1 MIMKLKNIFLA
12 LGGAMLLS
20 CSMASCSDEEEYDF
34 DGIAYERIY
43 FANATTV
50 TTGAVVKTP
59 VGNFTSLDGEKTI
72 KTTAP
77 TTKAIQVKFAI
88 DNSLVDA
95 YNEKN
100 GTEYAAAPNGVFTL
114 STDQLTI
121 EADTTSSK
129 EGLALTI
136 SEAGV
141 EQLEPGN
148 EYLIPVVIAGS
159 SDADYRPSSNVGFAY
174 YLVSVTSKLIDEN
187 GTLDGLTLLN
197 KTGWTVSCTDNGA
210 TNLQN
215 IVDGS
220 NSTYAKF
227 SRADNHEV
235 VIDLGSEQAF
245 KGIEVYF
252 RNYFYAFDSCEL
264 DYSTDGSTWNGIGT
278 VANNWSSSL
287 SCVLYGSVSA
297 RYVRI
302 KGNFYYNYSWAS
314 SYWRMYEFSLY
325 N

>member
-1 MIMKLKNIFLA
+1 M
-12 LGGAMLLS
+12 
-20 CSMASCSDEEEYDF
+20 
-34 DGIAYERIY
+34 
-43 FANATTV
+43 
-50 TTGAVVKTP
+50 
-59 VGNFTSLDGEKTI
+59 
-72 KTTAP
+72 
-77 TTKAIQVKFAI
+77 
-88 DNSLVDA
+88 
-95 YNEKN
+95 
-100 GTEYAAAPNGVFTL
+100 
-114 STDQLTI
+114 
-121 EADTTSSK
+121 
-129 EGLALTI
+129 
-136 SEAGV
+136 
-141 EQLEPGN
+141 
-148 EYLIPVVIAGS
+148 VIAGS

-187 GTLDGLTLLN
+187 GTLDGLTLLD

-227 SRADNHEV
+227 TRGDNHEV

-252 RNYFYAFDSCEL
+252 RNYYYAFDSCEL
-264 DYSTDGSTWNGIGT
+264 DYSTDGIEIYGRYWYMGLDGCELEYSTDGSTWNGIGT

-287 SCVLYGSVSA
+287 SCVLYGSVNA

-302 KGNFYYNYSWAS
+302 KGNFFYNYSWAS

>member
-1 MIMKLKNIFLA
+1 M
-12 LGGAMLLS
+12 
-20 CSMASCSDEEEYDF
+20 
-34 DGIAYERIY
+34 
-43 FANATTV
+43 
-50 TTGAVVKTP
+50 
-59 VGNFTSLDGEKTI
+59 
-72 KTTAP
+72 
-77 TTKAIQVKFAI
+77 
-88 DNSLVDA
+88 
-95 YNEKN
+95 
-100 GTEYAAAPNGVFTL
+100 
-114 STDQLTI
+114 
-121 EADTTSSK
+121 
-129 EGLALTI
+129 
-136 SEAGV
+136 
-141 EQLEPGN
+141 
-148 EYLIPVVIAGS
+148 VIAGS

-187 GTLDGLTLLN
+187 GTLDGLTLLD

-227 SRADNHEV
+227 TRGDNHEV

-252 RNYFYAFDSCEL
+252 RNYYYAFDSCEL

-287 SCVLYGSVSA
+287 SCVLYGSVNA

-302 KGNFYYNYSWAS
+302 KGNFYYSYS

>member
-1 MIMKLKNIFLA
+1 MVI
-12 LGGAMLLS
+12 
-20 CSMASCSDEEEYDF
+20 SD
-34 DGIAYERIY
+34 
-43 FANATTV
+43 
-50 TTGAVVKTP
+50 
-59 VGNFTSLDGEKTI
+59 
-72 KTTAP
+72 
-77 TTKAIQVKFAI
+77 
-88 DNSLVDA
+88 
-95 YNEKN
+95 
-100 GTEYAAAPNGVFTL
+100 
-114 STDQLTI
+114 
-121 EADTTSSK
+121 
-129 EGLALTI
+129 
-136 SEAGV
+136 
-141 EQLEPGN
+141 
-148 EYLIPVVIAGS
+148 S
-159 SDADYRPSSNVGFAY
+159 SDADYRISSNVGFAY
-174 YLVSVTSKLIDEN
+174 YLVQVSSKLIDEN

-235 VIDLGSEQAF
+235 VIDLGGETSF
-245 KGIEVYF
+245 KGIEVYMYRYYYGF
-252 RNYFYAFDSCEL
+252 NGCEL

-278 VANNWSSSL
+278 VANNRSSSL

>member
-1 MIMKLKNIFLA
+1 MLA
-12 LGGAMLLS
+12 GS
-20 CSMASCSDEEEYDF
+20 FASCSDEEEYDF
-34 DGIAYERIY
+34 DGIPYTRIY

-50 TTGAVVKTP
+50 TTGAVIKTP
-59 VGNFTSLDGEKTI
+59 VGNFTSLDAEKTI
-72 KTTAP
+72 KTTSP
-77 TTKAIQVKFAI
+77 TTKAIQVKLAI

-100 GTEYAAAPNGVFTL
+100 GTEYVAAPDGVFSL

-129 EGLALTI
+129 EGIALTI
-136 SEAGV
+136 SEAGI
-141 EQLEPGN
+141 EQLESGS
-148 EYLIPVVIAGS
+148 EYLVPVVISGS
-159 SDADYRPSSNVGFAY
+159 SDADYRPSTNVGFAY
-174 YLVSVTSKLIDEN
+174 YLVSVTSKLIDDN
-187 GTLDGLTLLN
+187 GTLSGLTLLD
-197 KTGWTVSCTDNGA
+197 KTGWTVSCSDDGA

-215 IVDGS
+215 IVDGDS
-220 NSTYAKF
+220 NTYAKF

-235 VIDLGSEQAF
+235 VIDFGGETSF
-245 KGIEVYF
+245 KGIEVYMYRYYYGF
-252 RNYFYAFDSCEL
+252 NGCEL
-264 DYSTDGSTWNGIGT
+264 DYSTDGTTWNGIGT
-278 VANNWSSSL
+278 VANNRSSSL

>member
-1 MIMKLKNIFLA
+1 MIMKIKNIFFA
-12 LGGAMLLS
+12 LGGALLLAGS
-20 CSMASCSDEEEYDF
+20 FASCSDEEEYDF
-34 DGIAYERIY
+34 DGIPYTRIY
-43 FANATTV
+43 FANANTLTQ
-50 TTGAVVKTP
+50 GAVIKTP
-59 VGNFTSLDGEKTI
+59 VGNFTSLDAEKTI

-77 TTKAIQVKFAI
+77 TTKTIQVKFAI
-88 DNSLVDA
+88 DNSLVEA

-100 GTEYAAAPNGVFTL
+100 GTEYVAAPDGAFSL

-121 EADTTSSK
+121 EADTTASK
-129 EGLALTI
+129 EGIALAV
-136 SEAGV
+136 SEAGI

-148 EYLIPVVIAGS
+148 EYLVPVVISDS
-159 SDADYRPSSNVGFAY
+159 SDADYRISSNVGFAY
-174 YLVSVTSKLIDEN
+174 YLVQVSSKLINEN
-187 GTLDGLTLLN
+187 GTLSGLTLLD
-197 KTGWTVSCTDNGA
+197 KTGWSVTCTDDGA

-235 VIDLGSEQAF
+235 VIDLGGETSF
-245 KGIEVYF
+245 KGIEVYMYRYYYGF
-252 RNYFYAFDSCEL
+252 NGCEL

-278 VANNWSSSL
+278 VANNRSSSL
-287 SCVLYGSVSA
+287 SCVLYGSVNA

-302 KGNFYYNYSWAS
+302 KGDFYYNYS